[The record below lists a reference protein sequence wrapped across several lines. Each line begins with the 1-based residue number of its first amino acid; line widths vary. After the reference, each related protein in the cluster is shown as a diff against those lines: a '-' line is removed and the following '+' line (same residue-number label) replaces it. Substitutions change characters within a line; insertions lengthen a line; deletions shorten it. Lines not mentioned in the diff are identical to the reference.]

1 LPEISIL
8 NVSAP
13 MEISEISLIFLT
25 LQAKLK
31 VMDLTSEKSTSLL
44 TFSAHCCH
52 FGGTGSS
59 NMVKQS

>member
-1 LPEISIL
+1 
-8 NVSAP
+8 
-13 MEISEISLIFLT
+13 MENSEISLIFLT